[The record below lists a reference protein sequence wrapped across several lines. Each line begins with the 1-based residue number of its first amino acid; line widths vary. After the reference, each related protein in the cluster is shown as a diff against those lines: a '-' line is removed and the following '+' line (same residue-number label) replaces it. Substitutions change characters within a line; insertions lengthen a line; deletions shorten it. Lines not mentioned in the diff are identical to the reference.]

1 MSFTWPIVLVAL
13 VLVPLLIWWYRA
25 EQRRRSRAAAAFVTQ
40 TLRPSVAP
48 RGPRWRRHA
57 PMAVF
62 LLALA
67 ALIAAAARPQ
77 RSVAVPVSDGAVML
91 VNDVSSSMAATD
103 VKPSRLV
110 AAERAAAVFID
121 QVPSSIRVGLLVFN
135 EKPRLL
141 QTPVKDHSLARDALA
156 QLQARGHT
164 AVGDA
169 LNASLRS
176 VLGLRAPNGK
186 RVPSAIV
193 LLSDGNSTSGA
204 DPVAVARQAAG
215 AHVPVYTVAL
225 GTQNGTIK
233 VRHGSRIVSV
243 PVPLEAGELA
253 QIAQASKG
261 KAFTAADAGGLRT
274 VYAHLA
280 TQLGHKT
287 VKDEITATFAGAGL
301 VLLLI
306 GGALSLRWFGR
317 LI

>member
-25 EQRRRSRAAAAFVTQ
+25 EQRRRLRAAAAFVTKP
-40 TLRPSVAP
+40 LRPSVAP

-57 PMAVF
+57 PMLAF

-67 ALIAAAARPQ
+67 VLIAAAARPQ

-91 VNDVSSSMAATD
+91 VNDISSSMAAAD
-103 VKPSRLV
+103 VAPSRLG
-110 AAERAAAVFID
+110 AAERAAKLFLRR
-121 QVPSSIRVGLLVFN
+121 VPSSVRVGLLVFN
-135 EKPRLL
+135 QKPRLL
-141 QTPVKDHSLARDALA
+141 QTPVKDHSLAAAALA
-156 QLQARGHT
+156 QLQTGGHT

-169 LNASLRS
+169 ITASLRS
-176 VLGLRAPNGK
+176 LQSLRAPNGK
-186 RVPSAIV
+186 HIPGAIV
-193 LLSDGNSTSGA
+193 LLSDGNSTTGA
-204 DPVAVARQAAG
+204 NPVTVARQAGA
-215 AHVPVYTVAL
+215 AHVPIYTVAL
-225 GTQNGTIK
+225 GTQHGTIK
-233 VRHGSRIVSV
+233 VRHGSRTVNV
-243 PVPLEAGELA
+243 PVPLEPGELT
-253 QIAQASKG
+253 QIAQVSKG
-261 KAFTAADAGGLRT
+261 KVFTAADASGLRT

-287 VKDEITATFAGAGL
+287 SKQEITASFAGAGL